1 MQRKLKKFSEG
12 VENIRKFIE
21 PDTDGEVMRR
31 LIQSLNEQVDEVKT
45 R

>member
-1 MQRKLKKFSEG
+1 MQRKLKKISEG
-12 VENIRKFIE
+12 VDNIRNFIK
-21 PDTDGEVMRR
+21 PDTDGEVIRR